1 MKLYPLKFNDNF
13 KDKIWGG
20 DALGTILGRNV
31 AKGAKVGESWEL
43 SEHESGPSVI
53 SNGPLKGRTLS
64 SVVTEYPAAILG
76 ADIAARHKNLP
87 LLFKFIDANDKL
99 SIQVHPDDEY
109 AGRHENSLGKTEA
122 WYVVHAEKGAK
133 LICGLAKPLTRSEVE
148 AGIKSS
154 SLEKLLQEFEV
165 KSGDCF
171 FVPAGTV
178 HAIESGLIIYE
189 VQEVSDVTYRLYDWG
204 RVDDKGN
211 PRDLH
216 IEKSLKVMNF
226 NDTENHKTEPV
237 VFNESWGRCEIIT
250 ACEYFILYKHIITGV
265 NTINTSGKFK
275 VITPLSGAV
284 TIEYNDGSEILK
296 QGETALL
303 PASLPQYRLKP
314 VEKNAEVL
322 VTDIPVSK
330 EGLISEL
337 SALGVTREQMKKLGG
352 LL

>member
-1 MKLYPLKFNDNF
+1 MNLYPLKFEDNF

-20 DALGTILGRNV
+20 DSLGTILGRKV

-53 SNGPLKGRTLS
+53 SNGHLKGRTLS
-64 SVVTEYPAAILG
+64 SVVAEYPSAVLG
-76 ADIAARHKNLP
+76 EVVAARHKNLP

-99 SIQVHPDDEY
+99 SIQVHPDDKY
-109 AGRHENSLGKTEA
+109 AALHENSLGKTEA

-133 LICGLAKPLTRSEVE
+133 LISGLAKPLTRTEVE
-148 AGIKSS
+148 AGIKNS

-189 VQEVSDVTYRLYDWG
+189 VQEVSDITYRLYDWG
-204 RVDDKGN
+204 RVDDQGK

-216 IEKSLKVMNF
+216 IEKSLKVMDF

-237 VFNESWGRCEIIT
+237 VITESWGRREIIT
-250 ACEYFILYKHIITGV
+250 ACEYFILYKHSITGV

-275 VITPLSGAV
+275 VITPLYGTV
-284 TIEYNDGSEILK
+284 TIEYTDGSETLK

-314 VEKNAEVL
+314 FEGRAEVL
-322 VTDIPVSK
+322 VTDIPVGK
-330 EGLISEL
+330 DELISEL
-337 SALGVTREQMKKLGG
+337 TALGVTLEQMKKLGG